1 MKKGQSMIQEE
12 ITYLSDWLDGPA
24 IIAIKG
30 GNAPTSENKINNQES
45 DWHHHRRGK
54 IFCIE
59 SGLVHVSTPSGSWVL
74 PSNRAGW
81 IPPNTS
87 HKIRISGIVEGWVI
101 FIHPN
106 MCDDL
111 PKSSRVI
118 PMSEVL
124 RALALRA
131 TEWDKYNNL
140 SLEQEHIAKIICNEI
155 SLAPEEALHLPM
167 PKAERVTKVANAIID
182 NPSISKS
189 LEQWAAFAAMS
200 PRTLRRA
207 FLSETGLSFS
217 RWRQQAQL
225 ARGLDMLAKDISVT
239 EVSDSLGYA
248 SPSNFIAMFRK
259 AFGKTP
265 KQYFS
270 SERVQIRNIY
280 KN

>member
-1 MKKGQSMIQEE
+1 MVKNGQNVIDVE
-12 ITYLSDWLDGPA
+12 ISNYGQLLDGPS

-30 GNAPTSENKINNQES
+30 GNTSDSENKISNQET
-45 DWHHHRRGK
+45 DWHDHSRGK

-59 SGLVHVSTPSGSWVL
+59 SGLVHVSTPDGSWVL

-87 HKIRISGIVEGWVI
+87 HKIRISGLVTGWVI
-101 FIHPN
+101 FILPCL
-106 MCDDL
+106 CDEM

-131 TEWDKYNNL
+131 TEWDKQQML
-140 SLEQEHIAKIICNEI
+140 TSDQENIAKIICNEI
-155 SLAPEEALHLPM
+155 SSAPEEALHLPM
-167 PKAERVTKVANAIID
+167 PKTDRALKVANAIID
-182 NPSISKS
+182 NPSITTS
-189 LEQWAAFAAMS
+189 LEQWASFGAMS
-200 PRTLRRA
+200 ARTLRRI

-265 KQYFS
+265 KQYFF
-270 SERVQIRNIY
+270 SEN
-280 KN
+280 